1 MRRSRGEWLAWG
13 ALAIV
18 LLVPVWWGTD
28 ASFPWDLDNLAP
40 GSVLKALAAR
50 FGDGWY
56 SSYGP
61 VPYLLMGAAYL
72 PVLVVMKL
80 VGELGHPVGT
90 WPYGFLHPEFSLA
103 VLVVTARL
111 TTVACALGIAWASAR
126 RARDDDPDAPR
137 WLVPLLLLGSA
148 QFAYYGRTSNADV
161 HALFWLFL
169 GVVLAET
176 ARGRLS
182 RLCAAAA
189 AAVAALCCKEQSGP
203 AGAVIGLACVAQAWR
218 LPGSA
223 AARLRAVAA
232 VGAAAV
238 LTYAVL
244 WQLPFNLAGWRAHHE
259 FLWQEALYPR
269 KFAATPEGF
278 GALGARAVSYL
289 PLAFGLPVLA
299 GLVLALVRR
308 VPLRG
313 LGLRGWLAL
322 AYAVGF
328 IGRIG
333 YVYPRFLLPLLILAL
348 PIAVRGFSV
357 PARWR
362 AAAAALVIA
371 LGLVGG
377 PLVSWLMLADPR
389 LPAERW
395 LRASV
400 PAGATVEVAGNAHGS
415 LRVPRRYTVVRVD
428 EPGLLAHPRGPVGD
442 VVVISSTDSVYF
454 RRRAEVRAV
463 WWDSVHAAP
472 PAGRYRKVA
481 EFPRPPGA
489 GWVGE
494 MWLAPAISIHARDA
508 AGRGGSRD
516 PGSR

>member
-13 ALAIV
+13 ALAAV
-18 LLVPVWWGTD
+18 LLVPVWWGAD

-50 FGDGWY
+50 FGHGWY

-61 VPYLLMGAAYL
+61 VPYYVMGAAYL
-72 PVLVVMKL
+72 PVLVVMRL
-80 VGELGHPVGT
+80 MGELGHPSGA
-90 WPYGFLHPEFSLA
+90 WPYGFRHPDFSLG
-103 VLVVTARL
+103 VLVVAARL
-111 TTVACALGIAWASAR
+111 TTIACALGIAWASAR
-126 RARDDDPDAPR
+126 RVRDDDPDAPR

-169 GVVLAET
+169 GVLLAET
-176 ARGRLS
+176 ARGRLL
-182 RLCAAAA
+182 RLCAATA

-218 LPGSA
+218 LPGGA
-223 AARLRAVAA
+223 ASRLRALAA

-238 LTYAVL
+238 VTYAAL
-244 WQLPFNLAGWRAHHE
+244 WQLPFNIAGWRAHHE

-278 GALGARAVSYL
+278 GALGARAAGYL
-289 PLAFGLPVLA
+289 PLAFGLPALA
-299 GLVLALVRR
+299 GLVLALARR

-313 LGLRGWLAL
+313 LGLRGALAL
-322 AYAVGF
+322 AYLVGF

-348 PIAVRGFSV
+348 PIAVRGLSV

-362 AAAAALVIA
+362 GAAAALVIV
-371 LGLVGG
+371 LGLGGG

-395 LRASV
+395 LRANV
-400 PAGATVEVAGNAHGS
+400 PAGATVEVSGNAHGN
-415 LRVPRRYTVVRVD
+415 LRVPRGYRVVRLN
-428 EPGLLAHPRGPVGD
+428 EPGLLDTPRGPVGD
-442 VVVISSTDSVYF
+442 AVVISSTDSVYF
-454 RRRAEVRAV
+454 LRRADVRAV
-463 WWDSVHAAP
+463 WWDVVHAPP
-472 PAGRYRKVA
+472 PAGGYRLA
-481 EFPRPPGA
+481 ATFPRPPGA

-494 MWLAPAISIHARDA
+494 MWLAPAIWIHVRDA
-508 AGRGGSRD
+508 AGPGGSRR
-516 PGSR
+516 PGPR

>member
-13 ALAIV
+13 ALAAV
-18 LLVPVWWGTD
+18 LLVPVWWGAD

-40 GSVLKALAAR
+40 GSVLKGLAAR
-50 FGDGWY
+50 FGHGWY

-61 VPYLLMGAAYL
+61 LPYYVMGAAYL
-72 PVLVVMKL
+72 PVLAVMKL
-80 VGELGHPVGT
+80 ARELGQPSGA
-90 WPYGFLHPEFSLA
+90 WPYGFRHPEFSIG
-103 VLVVTARL
+103 VLVVAARL
-111 TTVACALGIAWASAR
+111 TTIACALGIAWVSAR
-126 RARDDDPDAPR
+126 RVRDEDPDAPR

-148 QFAYYGRTSNADV
+148 QFAFYGRTSNADV

-176 ARGRLS
+176 ARGRLP
-182 RLCAAAA
+182 RLCAATA

-203 AGAVIGLACVAQAWR
+203 AGVVIGLACVAQAWR
-218 LPGSA
+218 LPGGA
-223 AARLRAVAA
+223 GRRLLAVAA

-238 LTYAVL
+238 VTYAAL
-244 WQLPFNLAGWRAHHE
+244 WQLPFNVAGWRAHHE

-269 KFAATPEGF
+269 RFAMTPAGF
-278 GALGARAVSYL
+278 GALGARAAGYL

-299 GLVLALVRR
+299 GLALALARR
-308 VPLRG
+308 VSLRG
-313 LGLRGWLAL
+313 LGLRTGLAVFYL
-322 AYAVGF
+322 VGF

-362 AAAAALVIA
+362 GAVAAGVIA
-371 LGLVGG
+371 LGLGGG

-395 LRASV
+395 LRANV
-400 PAGATVEVAGNAHGS
+400 PAGATVEVAGNAHGN
-415 LRVPRRYTVVRVD
+415 LRVPHGYEVVRLD
-428 EPGLLAHPRGPVGD
+428 EADLLEKPRGPVGD
-442 VVVISSTDSVYF
+442 AVVVSSTDSVYF
-454 RRRAEVRAV
+454 VRRAEVRSA
-463 WWDSVHAAP
+463 WWEPLHAPP
-472 PAGRYRKVA
+472 PAGAYRRA
-481 EFPRPPGA
+481 AMFPRPPGA

-494 MWLAPAISIHARDA
+494 MWLAPAIAIHVRAGGA
-508 AGRGGSRD
+508 AGE
-516 PGSR
+516 